1 MLRLF
6 AYDIKQPKRLRRMA
20 LLCKDFG
27 IRVEYSVFEC
37 DLSENDFK
45 IFWQRANAIIDPL
58 EDRIIAYSLCQSC
71 VSRIQYGG
79 NTTPSPEKNN
89 VYVF

>member
-1 MLRLF
+1 MLRLI
-6 AYDIKQPKRLRRMA
+6 AYDVKQPKRLRRMA
-20 LLCKDFG
+20 MLCKDFG

-37 DLSENDFK
+37 DLSDNDFK
-45 IFWQRANAIIDPL
+45 CFWQRANDLIDTD

-79 NTTPSPEKNN
+79 NTTQLTDKKN